1 MRRQALLAVGHSL
14 ILASPVLVLVE
25 TISGRYGLTF
35 VALILVAPL
44 LRSLFGDARHEPP
57 SWSEG
62 LATYLEFLPAVAAI
76 ACIFAVA
83 MSMGAVPRGANSAAG
98 RTLLGLSLWA
108 LFVFASCIAHEL
120 VHRRDSMSR
129 MVGQVLSGVIGY
141 PVLEHEHRA
150 HHARSGNVSAAEWPR
165 LDESVWT
172 FSVRRLRVVFR
183 NAWESDLVAAS
194 KKGKRLAGGLPL
206 SSFAMAA
213 TAAAF
218 AAVSGL
224 RGLVLYCVV
233 AIAVAWSM
241 QAVTYV
247 QHWGLGTD
255 SVDIAVEGEYGWED
269 HCVIQSWMTL
279 AISYHQAHH
288 HNSLPYYRQR
298 PTGAAPKAPAGY
310 VVLLLASL
318 IPPMWRSLMIPALDR
333 WKADPNNQ
341 ATAGRRLVCIVR

>member
-1 MRRQALLAVGHSL
+1 LA
-14 ILASPVLVLVE
+14 LVE
-25 TISGRYGLTF
+25 IISGRYGLTF

-44 LRSLFGDARHEPP
+44 LRSLFGDSRREPP
-57 SWSEG
+57 AWSEG
-62 LATYLEFLPAVAAI
+62 IATYLGYLPVVAAL
-76 ACIFAVA
+76 ACIFAA
-83 MSMGAVPRGANSAAG
+83 AISIGAVPDGPNSVIG
-98 RTLLGLSLWA
+98 RALLGLSLWA

-129 MVGQVLSGVIGY
+129 MLGQVLSGVIGY

-150 HHARSGNVSAAEWPR
+150 HHARSGNVCAAEWPR

-183 NAWESDLVAAS
+183 NAWEGDLVAAS
-194 KKGKRLAGGLPL
+194 KKRQRLAGGLPL
-206 SSFAMAA
+206 ACFAMAI
-213 TAAAF
+213 TAISF
-218 AAVSGL
+218 AAVSGQ
-224 RGLVLYCVV
+224 RGLVLYCMV

-255 SVDIAVEGEYGWED
+255 SVDGAVEGEFGWED
-269 HCVIQSWMTL
+269 HCLIQSWMTL
-279 AISYHQAHH
+279 AISYHHAHH
-288 HNSLPYYRQR
+288 HSSSLPYYRQR
-298 PTGAAPKAPAGY
+298 PSGAAPKAPAGY
-310 VVLLLASL
+310 VVLLFASL
-318 IPPMWRSLMIPALDR
+318 IPSVWRSLMLPALNR